1 MNEIN
6 FDLENII
13 DGVKTYR
20 GKNPKFIYSPKQ
32 INYQNSPLNR
42 MMKYLNP
49 NINKKHQNI
58 SNSTTNLKNQQ
69 VSSLNNIINKKE
81 KIYMNERIFQKRIL
95 NKNEYLERNDHK
107 INQNSIIE
115 PKHNPFINKYNNKR
129 SSSVMNANKANEKI
143 KRLNSMTYIENYFAK
158 TKRNEIDKTKIS
170 RNMNQKT
177 FMSKNYDINNS
188 NLYFKKN
195 ENVELEENHFK
206 AVSYTQI
213 IKNLN
218 KKIN

>member
-1 MNEIN
+1 MEYKEPKIFNN
-6 FDLENII
+6 M
-13 DGVKTYR
+13 TYS
-20 GKNPKFIYSPKQ
+20 KN
-32 INYQNSPLNR
+32 
-42 MMKYLNP
+42 
-49 NINKKHQNI
+49 
-58 SNSTTNLKNQQ
+58 
-69 VSSLNNIINKKE
+69 V
-81 KIYMNERIFQKRIL
+81 
-95 NKNEYLERNDHK
+95 YLESNDHK
-107 INQNSIIE
+107 ISQNSIIE
-115 PKHNPFINKYNNKR
+115 PKHNPLINKYNNKR

-158 TKRNEIDKTKIS
+158 TKRNEIDKTRIS

>member
-81 KIYMNERIFQKRIL
+81 NNQNDFIYNNKIITAKPKIF
-95 NKNEYLERNDHK
+95 NNMTYSKNVYLERNDHK
-107 INQNSIIE
+107 ISQNSIIE

-143 KRLNSMTYIENYFAK
+143 NI
-158 TKRNEIDKTKIS
+158 
-170 RNMNQKT
+170 
-177 FMSKNYDINNS
+177 
-188 NLYFKKN
+188 
-195 ENVELEENHFK
+195 
-206 AVSYTQI
+206 
-213 IKNLN
+213 
-218 KKIN
+218 